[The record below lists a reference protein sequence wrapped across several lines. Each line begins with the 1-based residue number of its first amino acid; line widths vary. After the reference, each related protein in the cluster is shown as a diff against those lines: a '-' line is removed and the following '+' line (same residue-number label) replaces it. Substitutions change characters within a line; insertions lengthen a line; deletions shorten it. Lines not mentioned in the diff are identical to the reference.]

1 MKKKIHPKY
10 FDESTVVCA
19 CGNTWTTGSTRE
31 TLSTDVCSACHP
43 FYTGQQRIVDTAGQV
58 ERFIRR
64 LERKDAIDAEE
75 SIRAEARDA
84 GEAARRKAVARGEDS
99 ETALRELEQATEE
112 YLRAA
117 GIDPDTED
125 ESVAEE

>member
-10 FDESTVVCA
+10 FDEATVVCA

-75 SIRAEARDA
+75 SIRAEAR
-84 GEAARRKAVARGEDS
+84 RKAVARGEDS